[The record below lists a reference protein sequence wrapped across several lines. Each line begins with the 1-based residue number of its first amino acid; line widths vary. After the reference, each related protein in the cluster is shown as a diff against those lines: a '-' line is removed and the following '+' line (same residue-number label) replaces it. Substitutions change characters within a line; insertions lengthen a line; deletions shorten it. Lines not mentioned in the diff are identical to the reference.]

1 MAEASEVAAAGRVT
15 VAAVKSPVNAPEA
28 ERIGRVLR
36 ARVPYHDPDEFAAR
50 VRPWPDEPGTVQ
62 LITVDQSAPPPEV
75 IRSWLDEL
83 RSEGVSRVRTGALGP
98 TMRPPYFEC
107 GFTVRQELTLL
118 SHDLTDLRTLRT
130 PGALDGGP
138 VLRRGRTGDLV
149 SLALTDRRA
158 FGSMWCMDLQGIV
171 DACTATPNHRL
182 RIAMEGSQVLA
193 YAVSG
198 RAARSAYLQRLAVD
212 PDAQGRG
219 LGRMLTVD
227 ALRWAR
233 RHRCTTMLVN
243 THVDNEAA
251 LHLYHSVGF
260 VDMPYRLMV
269 LDMALGRDLP

>member
-1 MAEASEVAAAGRVT
+1 MAEASEVAGAGRVT
-15 VAAVKSPVNAPEA
+15 VAAVNSPVNAPDA
-28 ERIGRVLR
+28 AGVGRVLR
-36 ARVPYHDPDEFAAR
+36 ARVPYHDPDEFTAR
-50 VRPWPDEPGTVQ
+50 VRPWPDEPDAVQ

-83 RSEGVSRVRTGALGP
+83 RIEGVRRVRTGALGP
-98 TMRPPYFEC
+98 TMRPAYFEC
-107 GFTVRQELTLL
+107 GFAVRQELTLL
-118 SHDLTDLRTLRT
+118 SHDLTDLRLLRV

-138 VLRRGRTGDLV
+138 VLRRGRTADLV
-149 SLALTDRRA
+149 ALALTDRRA
-158 FGSMWCMDLQGIV
+158 FGAMWCMDLQGIV
-171 DACTATPNHRL
+171 DACAATPNHRL
-182 RIAMEGSQVLA
+182 RTVMEGSQVLA
-193 YAVSG
+193 YAVTG

-251 LHLYHSVGF
+251 LNLYHSVGF
-260 VDMPYRLMV
+260 VDMPYRLMM
-269 LDMALGRDLP
+269 LEITLGRDLP